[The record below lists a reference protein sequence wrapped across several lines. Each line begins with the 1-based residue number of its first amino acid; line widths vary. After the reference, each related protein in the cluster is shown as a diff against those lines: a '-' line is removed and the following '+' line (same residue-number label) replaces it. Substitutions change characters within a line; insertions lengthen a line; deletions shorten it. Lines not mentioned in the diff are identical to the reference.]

1 MPNRINMSTVEERLT
16 KVETNLANLADAQ
29 RDVSQALNRV
39 SESIHAIQISIERQ
53 NASIQQIVELRRDVD
68 ATGNEVEK
76 LKGKVWWLGGVAS
89 ACTFIIVNFSRL
101 KDFFH

>member
-1 MPNRINMSTVEERLT
+1 MSTVEERLT

-39 SESIHAIQISIERQ
+39 SESIHAIQIIIERQ

-68 ATGNEVEK
+68 AMGNEVDK
-76 LKGKVWWLGGVAS
+76 LKSKVWWLGGVAAAS
-89 ACTFIIVNFSRL
+89 TFIIVNFSRM

>member
-1 MPNRINMSTVEERLT
+1 MSTLEERLT

-68 ATGNEVEK
+68 AMGNEVEK
-76 LKGKVWWLGGVAS
+76 LKGKVWWLSGVTA
-89 ACTFIIVNFSRL
+89 AATFIIVNFSKMRE
-101 KDFFH
+101 FFH

>member
-1 MPNRINMSTVEERLT
+1 MSTVEERLT

-68 ATGNEVEK
+68 AMGNEVEK

-89 ACTFIIVNFSRL
+89 AATFIIVNFSRM

>member
-1 MPNRINMSTVEERLT
+1 MSTVEERLT

-29 RDVSQALNRV
+29 RDVSQSLNRV

-68 ATGNEVEK
+68 AMGSEVEK
-76 LKGKVWWLGGVAS
+76 LNGKVWWLGGVA
-89 ACTFIIVNFSRL
+89 AAATFIIVNFSRM

>member
-1 MPNRINMSTVEERLT
+1 MSTLEERLT

-29 RDVSQALNRV
+29 RDVSLALNRV

-68 ATGNEVEK
+68 EMSKDVEK
-76 LKGKVWWLGGVAS
+76 LKGKLWWLGGATA

-101 KDFFH
+101 KDLFH

>member
-1 MPNRINMSTVEERLT
+1 MPNRMNMSTLEERLT

-29 RDVSQALNRV
+29 RDVSLALNRV

-68 ATGNEVEK
+68 EMSKDVEK
-76 LKGKVWWLGGVAS
+76 LKGKLWWLGGVTA
-89 ACTFIIVNFSRL
+89 ACTFIIVNFSRM

>member
-1 MPNRINMSTVEERLT
+1 MSSVEERLT

-29 RDVSQALNRV
+29 REVSQALNRV

-53 NASIQQIVELRRDVD
+53 NASIAQIVELRRDVD
-68 ATGNEVEK
+68 AMESEVDK
-76 LKGKVWWLGGVAS
+76 IRARVWWIGGVAS
-89 ACTFIIVNFSRL
+89 ACTFLIINFSRM